1 MKVKFLLLPVAAL
14 LGISQAQAAG
24 KSAVEQRYTST
35 FNRCMASGAAA
46 QGMTYAV
53 RGCLAAETRVHDAK
67 LNQAYKMV
75 MGRLPAN
82 RHEGLR
88 ASERAWIKVRDAGC
102 AKQSTED
109 GLGGDMAIEME
120 DQCVLDETI
129 KRTIYLEQ
137 YR

>member
-1 MKVKFLLLPVAAL
+1 MKAKFLLLPVAVL
-14 LGISQAQAAG
+14 IGISQAQAAG
-24 KSAVEQRYTST
+24 KSAVEQRYTAT
-35 FNRCMASGAAA
+35 FNRCMPSGGAA
-46 QGMTYAV
+46 QGMTFAV
-53 RGCLAAETRVHDAK
+53 RGCLAAETRVQDAK

-75 MGRLPAN
+75 MARLPAN
-82 RHEGLR
+82 RQQGLR
-88 ASERAWIKVRDAGC
+88 LSERKWIKTRDAGC

-109 GLGGDMAIEME
+109 GLGGDMAIEMQ